1 MMDWGLGGKT
11 VVVTGAGQGQ
21 GAAEARLLV
30 ESGCNVFAVDLAA
43 DLPTALV
50 GCDGPGS
57 LHYQRLDV
65 TDPDSWAQ
73 LMAGIG
79 TGTVHGLVNNAGI
92 TVRDRLQDVTVEQLQ
107 RVYEVNV
114 AGALLGLQALGPLF
128 TRGSSVV
135 NVGSVAGLSSHYP
148 VAYTASKWALRGLS
162 KVACMELGPDG
173 IRVNTVHPGF
183 IDTPM
188 TQSASPVFRAAT
200 IAETPLGRSGTSEEV
215 AHAVLFLLSP
225 YSSFIN
231 GAEIPVDGGQS
242 AHGGAKSISEALL
255 A

>member
-1 MMDWGLGGKT
+1 MTDWGLAGRT

-21 GAAEARLLV
+21 GATEARLLV
-30 ESGCNVFAVDLAA
+30 EAGCTVFATDLATE
-43 DLPTALV
+43 PPPALA
-50 GCDGPGS
+50 GCSGPGS

-65 TDPDSWAQ
+65 TERESWTQ
-73 LMAGIG
+73 LVASIG

-92 TVRDRLQDVTVEQLQ
+92 TMRARLGEATVEQLH
-107 RVYEVNV
+107 RVYDVNV
-114 AGALLGLQALGPLF
+114 AGALLGIQALGPLF
-128 TRGSSVV
+128 THGSSVV

-148 VAYTASKWALRGLS
+148 VAYTTSKWALRGLS
-162 KVACMELGPDG
+162 KVACMELGPG
-173 IRVNTVHPGF
+173 GVRVNTVHPGF
-183 IDTPM
+183 IETPM

-200 IAETPLGRSGTSEEV
+200 IAETPLGRVGTTEEV

-242 AHGGAKSISEALL
+242 AHGGAKSISDALP